1 MSKIKS
7 VYAREVLDSRGNPT
21 VEVEVTTECGAFAS
35 AIVPSGASTGVH
47 EAVELRDGD
56 KNRYLGLGTEKA
68 VKNVNEIIAKELI
81 GKAYRDS
88 SYDPQ
93 LRETWIIFDRDQVT
107 AFDKIIEKAKSM
119 NIHVGWSNPCIEV
132 WLHAYLGELRAFDTS
147 TCCCNSLKNLCRQ
160 KMNGYE
166 YNKTDSDLYHRF
178 YNEGNEKKA
187 IKLAKEKHTSLVR
200 DGITVPSEMNPCT
213 TVYQLVEEIRSKC

>member
-1 MSKIKS
+1 MAK
-7 VYAREVLDSRGNPT
+7 RDHRGNRKKRHERIERRNLELGYYLIYT
-21 VEVEVTTECGAFAS
+21 DTE
-35 AIVPSGASTGVH
+35 
-47 EAVELRDGD
+47 
-56 KNRYLGLGTEKA
+56 GTERAYFEGLYKSLPDEIRSKLQIKVVDG
-68 VKNVNEIIAKELI
+68 VKTKELI
-81 GKAYRDS
+81 NKAYRDS

-107 AFDKIIEKAKSM
+107 NFDKIIEKAESM

-132 WLHAYLGELRAFDTS
+132 WLHAYLGELHAFDTS
-147 TCCCNSLKNLCRQ
+147 TCFCNSLKNLCRQ

-166 YNKTDSDLYHRF
+166 YNKTDSDLYHHF

>member
-1 MSKIKS
+1 MAK
-7 VYAREVLDSRGNPT
+7 RDHRGNRKKRHERIERRNLELGYYLIYT
-21 VEVEVTTECGAFAS
+21 DTE
-35 AIVPSGASTGVH
+35 
-47 EAVELRDGD
+47 
-56 KNRYLGLGTEKA
+56 GTERSYFEGLHKSLPDEIRSKLQIKVVDG
-68 VKNVNEIIAKELI
+68 VKTKELI

>member
-1 MSKIKS
+1 MAK
-7 VYAREVLDSRGNPT
+7 RDHRGNRKKRHERIERRNLELGYYLIYT
-21 VEVEVTTECGAFAS
+21 DTE
-35 AIVPSGASTGVH
+35 
-47 EAVELRDGD
+47 
-56 KNRYLGLGTEKA
+56 GTERAYFEGLYKSLPDEIRSKLQIKVVDG
-68 VKNVNEIIAKELI
+68 VKTKELI
-81 GKAYRDS
+81 NKAYRDS

-107 AFDKIIEKAKSM
+107 NFDKIIEKAESM

-132 WLHAYLGELRAFDTS
+132 WLHAYLGELHAFDTS

-166 YNKTDSDLYHRF
+166 YNKTDSDLYHLF
-178 YNEGNEKKA
+178 YNKGNEEKA